1 MPKFFLVEKNVFLN
15 KDQLLCL
22 ETFYQPII
30 GLEPTSLYRQLLG
43 YAKIARQ
50 SQNYLPFQFIGEA
63 LNIGEK
69 QIEAALQV
77 LGGVG
82 LLRTYVSQDQTQTL
96 IVINRPLERKK
107 FLENRLL
114 INLLQKKV
122 SPEFFQYLTLS
133 LDQSQFA
140 KQKMVEN
147 TAKFPDVFGTQA
159 LNLEANDNTL
169 EIDIARFKNP
179 QEAINS
185 LPSAQYFHYLTN
197 RRPSPSLLAV
207 LEQIN
212 KLGYLS
218 PIVNTIIHYSFE
230 VNDGKVIANH
240 VLKIAQDLKHKQINH
255 LQEVQSELT
264 RARESKLIFN
274 STDTLI
280 ETCDSTPKGQQK
292 INLKKL
298 FEDLGEF

>member
-185 LPSAQYFHYLTN
+185 LPSASTFTTLLT
-197 RRPSPSLLAV
+197 A
-207 LEQIN
+207 
-212 KLGYLS
+212 
-218 PIVNTIIHYSFE
+218 
-230 VNDGKVIANH
+230 
-240 VLKIAQDLKHKQINH
+240 DLR
-255 LQEVQSELT
+255 LVCS
-264 RARESKLIFN
+264 RF
-274 STDTLI
+274 
-280 ETCDSTPKGQQK
+280 
-292 INLKKL
+292 
-298 FEDLGEF
+298 